1 MRRIQV
7 KLNRFNSNKGTKTT
21 RYRWEII
28 VDERRMSL
36 LFVERYGWTGNKA
49 YAWIVNRTDW
59 VHKLAARLARF
70 DCTREDDLVVSFDKE
85 FTDDMLAAWTSA
97 EQLDKQKW
105 DAAIW
110 RFKNSPSGN
119 DFGWWGEN
127 QAWAQICSLND
138 AAHQYNFLSS
148 YAIPAI
154 AKPFSEPIAPE
165 PKSASWGVW

>member
-1 MRRIQV
+1 VTQEVRDAQDSGEAQPLQQQQRHENNPLPLGNHRRRTA
-7 KLNRFNSNKGTKTT
+7 N
-21 RYRWEII
+21 E
-28 VDERRMSL
+28 SL
-36 LFVERYGWTGNKA
+36 VRGA
-49 YAWIVNRTDW
+49 I
-59 VHKLAARLARF
+59 RLDRQQGLRL
-70 DCTREDDLVVSFDKE
+70 DCQP